1 MSEQMPSDSEREA
14 PGDLFQNL
22 EATIEQLRTAAT
34 PPPAPPQSWLK
45 KTVSGAALS
54 SHQGEFNHAV
64 VTALAQIVGALRDAA
79 ASQEER
85 LKQMAGELSE
95 LRNATENVD
104 AFRQHLARLEDE
116 SRALAVDVRGL
127 RERSAALEAEL
138 AQARDFQ
145 GERIQ
150 HLLDEQRVCIR
161 QLSLQAS
168 EEAVLADRA
177 RRATELK
184 LDELARRVPPP
195 PA

>member
-1 MSEQMPSDSEREA
+1 MPPTSERD
-14 PGDLFQNL
+14 PGNLFPNL
-22 EATIEQLRTAAT
+22 EAAIEQLRAAAT
-34 PPPAPPQSWLK
+34 PPPAPAQSWLK
-45 KTVSGAALS
+45 KTVSAAKPS
-54 SHQGEFNHAV
+54 SHRSEFNNAV
-64 VTALAQIVGALRDAA
+64 VGALTQIVGALRDAA

-85 LKQMAGELSE
+85 LKQIAADLSE
-95 LRNATENVD
+95 LRSATENLD

-116 SRALAVDVRGL
+116 ARALTVDVRGL
-127 RERSAALEAEL
+127 HERSAALEGEL
-138 AQARDFQ
+138 AQERQSQ

-184 LDELARRVPPP
+184 LEELARRVPPP